1 MASTRTIEISG
12 IDHIGIRVKDLNR
25 ALDFYRVLGFDLHW
39 KSDKDAVAIIKN
51 AHDVEINLIYNAN
64 ADGDGK
70 NILMDVA
77 EKYSGYTHIALRVS
91 SIKATLEALKQNI
104 IRITQGPVSF
114 GQDGHVSV
122 FIRDPD
128 LTVIELRGRD
138 EDLSAL
144 GASEY
149 VPMN

>member
-1 MASTRTIEISG
+1 
-12 IDHIGIRVKDLNR
+12 
-25 ALDFYRVLGFDLHW
+25 
-39 KSDKDAVAIIKN
+39 
-51 AHDVEINLIYNAN
+51 
-64 ADGDGK
+64 ADSDGK

-91 SIKATLEALKQNI
+91 SIKATLEVLQQNM
-104 IRITQGPVSF
+104 IRVTQGPVSF

-144 GASEY
+144 EASEY
-149 VPMN
+149 MPMN